1 MLSRKEQQSEPIALP
16 EEWTKKVRDLLNNVY
31 ESNCKKEEKVFEVY
45 GSTYPNEFLFITSLV
60 NPEDD
65 KITPVTYFIS
75 KDLDESTKAEKLIDD
90 LVDSI
95 GAFYDVYFST
105 EGWNDYQA
113 EWLEAEF
120 KGHKFFYKISR
131 ENVALHL
138 AADKLLRLQ

>member
-1 MLSRKEQQSEPIALP
+1 MLSRKEQSTQALALP
-16 EEWTKKVRDLLNNVY
+16 EQWTKKVCDLLNEVY
-31 ESNCKKEEKVFEVY
+31 ESHCKQEGKVFEVY
-45 GSTYPNEFLFITSLV
+45 GSTYPDEFLFITTLV

-65 KITPVTYFIS
+65 KITPVSYFIS
-75 KDLDESTKAEKLIDD
+75 KDLDESTKPEKMLDD

-105 EGWNDYQA
+105 NDWSDYQA

-131 ENVALHL
+131 ENVGLHIM
-138 AADKLLRLQ
+138 ADNLLNQ